1 MFFTASSF
9 QYGVKG
15 DLNMKQEPNPEA
27 VRAFTEKH
35 NLRYYNEDIHTASF
49 ATPGF
54 VKELLR

>member
-1 MFFTASSF
+1 MWSF

-15 DLNMKQEPNPEA
+15 DLNMKQLPNPEA

-54 VKELLR
+54 VKELLK